1 MEVITKFEWIFNYFV
16 HSIIFGFTLFW
27 QQHVHKIK
35 ILKTNFYSF
44 P

>member
-16 HSIIFGFTLFW
+16 HSIIFGFTSS
-27 QQHVHKIK
+27 VHKIK